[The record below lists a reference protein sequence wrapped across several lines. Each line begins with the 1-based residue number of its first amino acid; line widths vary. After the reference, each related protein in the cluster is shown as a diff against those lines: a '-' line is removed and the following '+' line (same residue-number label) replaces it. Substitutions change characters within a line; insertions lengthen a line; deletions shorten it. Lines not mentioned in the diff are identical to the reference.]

1 MTLTLLFCLAAVAV
15 TAVFAVKPFDASA
28 TVVLDE
34 KPDLSDPTVETLV
47 GNSGPADPVRS
58 DWHVATVDSLRD
70 AEDYLDAL
78 EAQGVEH
85 RELVILGNSTFAVRW
100 R

>member
-1 MTLTLLFCLAAVAV
+1 MTLTLLFCVAAVAL
-15 TAVFAVKPFDASA
+15 TAVFVVKPLDASA
-28 TVVLDE
+28 RIVLDE
-34 KPDLSDPTVETLV
+34 KPELSDPTVETVV
-47 GNSGPADPVRS
+47 GNSGPAEVARG
-58 DWHVATVDSLRD
+58 DWHVAQVETLSD
-70 AEDYLDAL
+70 AEDFLDAL